1 MAAKRVKRL
10 KDLVELLEKLP
21 ATPDRDRMLSEVRS
35 RAVDLETG
43 VTPRA
48 MLALREPAPPLDEA
62 TPPKRQRANGI
73 TRTPPPL
80 RPAIELAHPAL
91 AAGRSKH
98 QEERLSAD
106 ARCRWRTR
114 RCLRLASRA
123 TPSVPG
129 SSVCARSWGHHAT

>member
-62 TPPKRQRANGI
+62 TPPKRQCANGI

-106 ARCRWRTR
+106 ARLSLEDTALPQAREPGNAVRPWKLG
-114 RCLRLASRA
+114 LRA
-123 TPSVPG
+123 
-129 SSVCARSWGHHAT
+129 